1 MTSACSSNSFARSVT
16 SPRSPG
22 PAPTRK
28 HFPSLLLL
36 MLMLDFPEDLRRQF
50 LRVVSSPARHFG
62 CNCIAE
68 NLRTQ
73 LHFAVHKSSV
83 HAHRQIA
90 ITLQQPQKF
99 TLGS

>member
-28 HFPSLLLL
+28 HFPSFLLL
-36 MLMLDFPEDLRRQF
+36 MLDLPENLRRQF
-50 LRVVSSPARHFG
+50 LRVASSPARRFG
-62 CNCIAE
+62 CNGIAE
-68 NLRTQ
+68 NLRTHF
-73 LHFAVHKSSV
+73 HFAVHKSSV

-99 TLGS
+99 TFGS